1 MSRLILIALCG
12 ALVSVGCASSNSG
25 NVYPRN
31 QVRQAWTVEEGKVSG
46 IKGVRIEGERTG
58 LGRLGGGYVGYEVG
72 HTVGSGRGNDVA
84 GAVGA
89 VAGAVAGGATEE
101 LVTRDQGLE
110 ITVDL
115 DKGSSIAVVQAAD
128 QQFQVGERVKILRR
142 GDGAARV
149 TKI

>member
-46 IKGVRIEGERTG
+46 IKDVRIEGERTG

-72 HTVGSGRGNDVA
+72 RTVGSGRGNDVA

-101 LVTRDQGLE
+101 LVTRDKGLE

-128 QQFQVGERVKILRR
+128 QQVQLGERVKILRR

>member
-46 IKGVRIEGERTG
+46 IKEVRIEGERTG

>member
-46 IKGVRIEGERTG
+46 IKDVRIEGERTG

-89 VAGAVAGGATEE
+89 VAGAAAGGATEE

>member
-1 MSRLILIALCG
+1 MSRLIFIALCG

-31 QVRQAWTVEEGKVSG
+31 HARQAWTVEEGKVSG
-46 IKGVRIEGERTG
+46 IKDVRIEGERTG
-58 LGRLGGGYVGYEVG
+58 LGRIGGGYVGYEVG
-72 HTVGSGRGNDVA
+72 RTVGGGRGSDIA

-101 LVTRDQGLE
+101 RVTRDDGIE

-115 DKGSSIAVVQAAD
+115 DKGASIAVVQAAD

>member
-46 IKGVRIEGERTG
+46 IKDVRIEGERTG

-72 HTVGSGRGNDVA
+72 RTVGSGHGNDVA

-101 LVTRDQGLE
+101 LMTRDKGLE

>member
-1 MSRLILIALCG
+1 MSRFILIALCG
-12 ALVSVGCASSNSG
+12 TLVVAGCASSNSG

-46 IKGVRIEGERTG
+46 IRDVKIEGERSG
-58 LGRLGGGYVGYEVG
+58 LGRIGGGYIGYEVG
-72 HTVGSGRGNDVA
+72 RYIANDRSNSVA

-89 VAGAVAGGATEE
+89 VAGAVVGEATEE
-101 LVTRDQGLE
+101 HATRDNGYE
-110 ITVDL
+110 ITVEL
-115 DKGSSIAVVQAAD
+115 DKGAAIAVVQAAD
-128 QQFQVGERVKILRR
+128 EQFLVGERVKILRR